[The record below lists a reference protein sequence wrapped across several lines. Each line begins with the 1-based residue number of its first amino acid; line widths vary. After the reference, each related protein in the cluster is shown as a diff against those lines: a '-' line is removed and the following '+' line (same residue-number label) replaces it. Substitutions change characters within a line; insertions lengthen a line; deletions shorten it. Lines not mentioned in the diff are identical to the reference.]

1 MSAKRPVQERKS
13 KRLKVFEPAVIVQ
26 GPRESRA
33 HLLDISK
40 AGAAVHCEGAAQ
52 VGETVT
58 IHCGAMQLSGRI
70 IWTQGHR
77 LGVAFGAPIGEAVMA
92 ALLRSIAPGAKA

>member
-1 MSAKRPVQERKS
+1 MNSKRPVQERKS
-13 KRLKVFEPAVIVQ
+13 KRLKVFEPAVVVQ

-40 AGAAVHCEGAAQ
+40 AGAAVHREGSAA

-58 IHCGAMQLSGRI
+58 INCGAMQLSGRI
-70 IWTQGHR
+70 IWARGHR
-77 LGVAFGAPIGEAVMA
+77 LGIEFGEPIGEALMG
-92 ALLRSIAPGAKA
+92 ALLRSIGSGPTR